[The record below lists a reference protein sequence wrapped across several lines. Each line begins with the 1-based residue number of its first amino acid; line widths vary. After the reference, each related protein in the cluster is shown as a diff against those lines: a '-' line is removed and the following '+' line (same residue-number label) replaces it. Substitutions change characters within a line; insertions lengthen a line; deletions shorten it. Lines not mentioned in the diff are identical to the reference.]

1 MKIKKRRKMKETARI
16 AAGVAWYRRDQWPRL
31 LEVAEDADELEDT
44 YEGWLQIANERFK
57 TFKVPGVLLKK
68 VDVDIEELIAWC
80 AERGRPVNGSA
91 RSEFVAEKVQEMT
104 EEGRY

>member
-1 MKIKKRRKMKETARI
+1 MKIKRRRKKKGSARI

-44 YEGWLQIANERFK
+44 YEGWLQIANERFNN
-57 TFKVPGVLLKK
+57 FKVPGVLLKK

-80 AERGRPVNGSA
+80 AERGRPVDGSA
-91 RSEFVAEKVQEMT
+91 RSEFVAEKVRELA
-104 EEGRY
+104 EGGRY

>member
-1 MKIKKRRKMKETARI
+1 MRIKKRRKIKEKARI

-31 LEVAEDADELEDT
+31 LEVAADADELEET
-44 YEGWLQIANERFK
+44 YEGWLQMADERFN

-68 VDVDIEELIAWC
+68 IDVDVEELIAWC
-80 AERGRPVNGSA
+80 AERGRPVDGSA